1 MSDQTTT
8 AKGIATEIGCSP
20 ATVNSKA
27 KALGIKI
34 KGRSAEDHARLLD
47 ALKDVKPRPRKAK
60 AKVAKKAPGR
70 KAATKPAFGS
80 DVDAYLKHGKTLLK
94 DVRKQLAALDKE
106 KASLEEKLNALLLMN
121 PDSRK

>member
-34 KGRSAEDHARLLD
+34 RGRSAEDHTRLLD
-47 ALKDVKPRPRKAK
+47 ALKDVKPRPRNAK

-80 DVDAYLKHGKTLLK
+80 DVDAYFKQGKKLIGGL
-94 DVRKQLAALDKE
+94 RKRVAEIDKE
-106 KASLEEKLNALLLMN
+106 KAGLEEKLNALLLMH